1 MDGTPFGRYRLIELL
16 GRGGMGEV
24 WKAYDTTMKRVVA
37 MKVLPPTFADDEQY
51 QVRFRREAHA
61 AAGLDEPHI
70 VPIHDFGEIDDR
82 LYVTMRLIDGKT
94 VQELLAN
101 GPLPP
106 DRAVSIVE
114 QIAAALGAAHGVG
127 LVHRDVKPAN
137 ILVTPDDFAY
147 LIDFGIARAAGETKL
162 THTGA
167 TIGTVAYMAP
177 ERFTSDRADARSDI
191 YALTCVLH
199 ECLTGAPPF
208 PGDSMERQITS
219 HLYSDPPRPSTMRP
233 GISAYMDQV
242 IATGMA
248 KDPELRYATTKDLA
262 AAARAALAG
271 PAQPAP
277 FGQPAQQTPPPAW
290 AAPSVPYPTTGP
302 ESYPAHAHT
311 QYASPAQSLGPGS
324 AQWSPPQLTNAQ
336 PAQSWWRNSAVV
348 IVAALVTVVVL
359 GGAGIAYVMWPDSGS
374 SDQPVATNDPSAQL
388 FPSLPTGPGGTVAYP
403 TGGMSTPASTAAST
417 PPGPSQLQTAD
428 GLTNLIGTIKAK
440 FGDAMGFKLVVYP
453 DYAIMDRVSP
463 TNKHVDQSFMYRGGG
478 WNKWGSDTS
487 TSSFDVLADLG
498 AINAQAVAATMAGAP
513 PQLGA
518 EPGSQMYLI
527 IEGEEGGGL
536 GLAIHSTAPGTGYM
550 QVNADGTIKQI
561 YPP

>member
-1 MDGTPFGRYRLIELL
+1 VEGTPFGRYRLIELL

-24 WKAYDTTMKRVVA
+24 WKAYDTRMKRAVA
-37 MKVLPPTFADDEQY
+37 MKVLPPTFADDAQY

-82 LYVTMRLIDGKT
+82 LFVTMRLIDGKT
-94 VQELLAN
+94 VQQLLAD
-101 GPLPP
+101 GPLAP
-106 DRAVSIVE
+106 DRAVSIIE

-177 ERFTSDRADARSDI
+177 ERFTSDRCDARSDI

-233 GISAYMDQV
+233 GISPQMDQV

-248 KDPELRYATTKDLA
+248 KDPEQRYATTKDLA
-262 AAARAALAG
+262 VAARAALSA
-271 PAQPAP
+271 PMQPSRSVA
-277 FGQPAQQTPPPAW
+277 PPAW
-290 AAPSVPYPTTGP
+290 GAQALPYPQTGP
-302 ESYPAHAHT
+302 EPYPAHAHT
-311 QYASPAQSLGPGS
+311 QYATPAQGLSAGS

-336 PAQSWWRNSAVV
+336 PAQSWWRNSAVA

-359 GGAGIAYVMWPDSGS
+359 GGAGIAYVMWSGS
-374 SDQPVATNDPSAQL
+374 GSGGQPQATNEPSAQL
-388 FPSLPTGPGGTVAYP
+388 FPPRPTGTGGTGAYP
-403 TGGMSTPASTAAST
+403 TGGMPTPASTAAST
-417 PPGPSQLQTAD
+417 PAGPSQLQTAD
-428 GLTNLIGTIKAK
+428 GLAGLIGTIKAK
-440 FGDAMGFKLVVYP
+440 FGDTMGFKLVVYP

-463 TNKHVDQSFMYRGGG
+463 TNKHVDQSFMYRGGS

-498 AINAQAVAATMAGAP
+498 AINTQAVAATMAGAP
-513 PQLGA
+513 QQMGA
-518 EPGSQMYLI
+518 EPGSPLYLI

-536 GLAIHSTAPGTGYM
+536 GLAIHSSAPGTGYI
-550 QVNADGTIKQI
+550 QANADGTIKQI

>member
-1 MDGTPFGRYRLIELL
+1 MEGTPFGRYRLIELL

-82 LYVTMRLIDGKT
+82 LFVTMRLIDGKT
-94 VQELLAN
+94 VQQLLAD
-101 GPLPP
+101 GPLAPE
-106 DRAVSIVE
+106 RAVSIVE

-177 ERFTSDRADARSDI
+177 ERFTSDRCDARSDI

-262 AAARAALAG
+262 NAARSALTG
-271 PAQPAP
+271 PAQPAQ
-277 FGQPAQQTPPPAW
+277 FGQPAQQTPPAW

-311 QYASPAQSLGPGS
+311 QYATPAQGLGAGS
-324 AQWSPPQLTNAQ
+324 AQWSPPQLANNQ

-348 IVAALVTVVVL
+348 IVAALVTIVVL

-374 SDQPVATNDPSAQL
+374 GDQPQATNQPSAQL
-388 FPSLPTGPGGTVAYP
+388 FPSMPTGPGGTAGYP
-403 TGGMSTPASTAAST
+403 TGSMSTPASTAAST
-417 PPGPSQLQTAD
+417 PAGPSQLQTAD

-453 DYAIMDRVSP
+453 DYAVMDRVSP
-463 TNKHVDQSFMYRGGG
+463 TNKHVDQSFMYRGGS

-498 AINAQAVAATMAGAP
+498 AINAQAVATTMAGAP
-513 PQLGA
+513 QQLGA
-518 EPGSQMYLI
+518 EPGSQLYLI

>member
-1 MDGTPFGRYRLIELL
+1 MDGTPFGRYRLVELL

-61 AAGLDEPHI
+61 AAGLDEPHV

-82 LYVTMRLIDGKT
+82 LFVTMRLIDGKT
-94 VQELLAN
+94 VQQLLAD
-101 GPLPP
+101 GPLAP
-106 DRAVSIVE
+106 DRAVSIIE

-177 ERFTSDRADARSDI
+177 ERFTSDRCDARSDI

-219 HLYSDPPRPSTMRP
+219 HLYSDPPRPSAMRP
-233 GISAYMDQV
+233 GIAPQMDQV

-248 KDPELRYATTKDLA
+248 KDPEKRYATTKDLA
-262 AAARAALAG
+262 LAARAALTAPQRSG
-271 PAQPAP
+271 PPATPSVWTAPPAP
-277 FGQPAQQTPPPAW
+277 YPP
-290 AAPSVPYPTTGP
+290 TGP
-302 ESYPAHAHT
+302 EAYPAHAHT
-311 QYASPAQSLGPGS
+311 LYATPAPSAPGS
-324 AQWSPPQLTNAQ
+324 AQWSPPQMTNAG
-336 PAQSWWRNSAVV
+336 PAQPWWRNSAVV
-348 IVAALVTVVVL
+348 IVAALVTAIIL
-359 GGAGIAYVMWPDSGS
+359 GGAVIGYVMWSDSGS
-374 SDQPVATNDPSAQL
+374 TEQSVAANQPSAQP
-388 FPSLPTGPGGTVAYP
+388 FPSMPTGTGGAGGYP

-428 GLTNLIGTIKAK
+428 GLTNLIGTIEAK
-440 FGDAMGFKLVVYP
+440 FGDTMGFKLVVYP

-463 TNKHVDQSFMYRGGG
+463 TNKHVDQSFMYRGGS
-478 WNKWGSDTS
+478 WSKWGSDTS

-498 AINAQAVAATMAGAP
+498 AINEQAVAATLAGAP
-513 PQLGA
+513 SQLGA
-518 EPGSQMYLI
+518 EPGTSTYLI

-536 GLAIHSTAPGTGYM
+536 GLSIHSTAPGTGYM
-550 QVNADGTIKQI
+550 QVNPDGTVKEI

>member
-1 MDGTPFGRYRLIELL
+1 MDGTPFGRYRLVEPL

-70 VPIHDFGEIDDR
+70 VPIHDFGEIDGR

-94 VQELLAN
+94 VQQLLAG
-101 GPLPP
+101 GPMTPE
-106 DRAVSIVE
+106 RAVSIIE
-114 QIAAALGAAHGVG
+114 QIAAALNAAHDVG

-137 ILVTPDDFAY
+137 ILVTADDFAY

-177 ERFTSDRADARSDI
+177 ERFTSDRCDARSDT

-199 ECLTGAPPF
+199 ECLTGTQPF

-219 HLYSDPPRPSTMRP
+219 HLYAEPPRPSTMRP
-233 GISAYMDQV
+233 GISPQMDQV

-248 KDPELRYATTKDLA
+248 KDPDQRYATTKDLA
-262 AAARAALAG
+262 VAARAALTAPVG
-271 PAQPAP
+271 PSQPAP
-277 FGQPAQQTPPPAW
+277 PPAPAW
-290 AAPSVPYPTTGP
+290 AARVPYPPTGP
-302 ESYPAHAHT
+302 DAYPPSAHT
-311 QYASPAQSLGPGS
+311 QYANSPGP
-324 AQWSPPQLTNAQ
+324 AQWSPPRTPNSQ
-336 PAQSWWRNSAVV
+336 PAQPWWRNPAVV
-348 IVAALVTVVVL
+348 IVAALLAVIVIVAGGVV
-359 GGAGIAYVMWPDSGS
+359 AVMWPDSSAGN
-374 SDQPVATNDPSAQL
+374 QPSTTNEPSAQH
-388 FPSLPTGPGGTVAYP
+388 FPSMPTMSLDPGGQS
-403 TGGMSTPASTAAST
+403 STPGGQTSTAAST

-428 GLTNLIGTIKAK
+428 GLNQLLATIRTK
-440 FGDAMGFKLVVYP
+440 FGDTMGFKLVVYP
-453 DYAIMDRVSP
+453 DYAIMDRVDPKNS
-463 TNKHVDQSFMYRGGG
+463 HVDQSYMYRGS
-478 WNKWGSDTS
+478 WNKWAPDTT

-498 AINAQAVAATMAGAP
+498 AINVPAVAATLAGAP
-513 PQLGA
+513 QALGA
-518 EPGSQMYLI
+518 PAGSETYLI
-527 IEGEEGGGL
+527 IEGDEGGGL
-536 GLAIHSTAPGTGYM
+536 GLAIHSSAPGTGYM
-550 QVNADGTIKQI
+550 QVNPDGTVKQI

>member
-82 LYVTMRLIDGKT
+82 LFVTMRLIDGKT
-94 VQELLAN
+94 VQQLLAD
-101 GPLPP
+101 GPLTP
-106 DRAVSIVE
+106 DRAVSITE

-147 LIDFGIARAAGETKL
+147 LIDFGIARAADETKL

-177 ERFTSDRADARSDI
+177 ERFTSDRCDARSDI

-219 HLYSDPPRPSTMRP
+219 HLYSDPPRPSALRP
-233 GISAYMDQV
+233 GISPQMDHV
-242 IATGMA
+242 IACGMA
-248 KDPELRYATTKDLA
+248 KDPEKRYATAKDLA
-262 AAARAALAG
+262 LAARAALT
-271 PAQPAP
+271 AP
-277 FGQPAQQTPPPAW
+277 LQSGQPVAPPAW
-290 AAPSVPYPTTGP
+290 TAAPAPYPPTGP
-302 ESYPAHAHT
+302 EAYPAHAHT
-311 QYASPAQSLGPGS
+311 LYATPAQSAPGS
-324 AQWSPPQLTNAQ
+324 AQWSPQMTNVQ

-348 IVAALVTVVVL
+348 IVAALVTAIIL
-359 GGAGIAYVMWPDSGS
+359 GGAVIGYVMWSDSGS
-374 SDQPVATNDPSAQL
+374 AEQPMASNQPSAQQ
-388 FPSLPTGPGGTVAYP
+388 FPSMPTGTGGTGGYP
-403 TGGMSTPASTAAST
+403 SGGMSTPASTAAST
-417 PPGPSQLQTAD
+417 PPSQLQTAD
-428 GLTNLIGTIKAK
+428 GLTNLIGTIKAT
-440 FGDAMGFKLVVYP
+440 FGDTMGFKLVVYP

-463 TNKHVDQSFMYRGGG
+463 TNKHVDQSFMYRGGS
-478 WNKWGSDTS
+478 WSKWGSDTS

-498 AINAQAVAATMAGAP
+498 AINEQAVAATLAGAP
-513 PQLGA
+513 QQLGA
-518 EPGSQMYLI
+518 EPGTSTYLI
-527 IEGEEGGGL
+527 IEGEEGGNL
-536 GLAIHSTAPGTGYM
+536 GLSIHSTAPGTGYM
-550 QVNADGTIKQI
+550 QVNPDGTVKEI

>member
-82 LYVTMRLIDGKT
+82 LFVTMRLIDGKT
-94 VQELLAN
+94 VQQLLAD
-101 GPLPP
+101 GPLTP
-106 DRAVSIVE
+106 DRAVSIIE

-233 GISAYMDQV
+233 DISPQMDQV

-248 KDPELRYATTKDLA
+248 KDPEKRYATTKDLA
-262 AAARAALAG
+262 LAARAALTA
-271 PAQPAP
+271 PLQPGRPVAS
-277 FGQPAQQTPPPAW
+277 PAW
-290 AAPSVPYPTTGP
+290 TARPVPYPPTGP
-302 ESYPAHAHT
+302 EAYPAHAHT
-311 QYASPAQSLGPGS
+311 QYAAPAQSAPGS
-324 AQWSPPQLTNAQ
+324 AQWSPPQMTNAG

-348 IVAALVTVVVL
+348 IVAALATVVVL
-359 GGAGIAYVMWPDSGS
+359 GGAVVAYVMWSDSRS
-374 SDQPVATNDPSAQL
+374 TEQPMATNQPSAQL
-388 FPSLPTGPGGTVAYP
+388 FPSMPTGAGGTGGYP

-428 GLTNLIGTIKAK
+428 GLTNLIGTVRAK
-440 FGDAMGFKLVVYP
+440 FGDTMGFKLVVYP

-463 TNKHVDQSFMYRGGG
+463 TNKHVDQSFMYRGGS
-478 WNKWGSDTS
+478 WSKWGSDTS

-498 AINAQAVAATMAGAP
+498 AINAQAVAATLAGAP

-518 EPGSQMYLI
+518 EPGTSSYLI

-536 GLAIHSTAPGTGYM
+536 GLSIHSTAPGTGYM
-550 QVNADGTIKQI
+550 QVNPDGTVKQI

>member
-1 MDGTPFGRYRLIELL
+1 
-16 GRGGMGEV
+16 MGEV

-177 ERFTSDRADARSDI
+177 ERFTSDRCDARSDI

-199 ECLTGAPPF
+199 ECLTGGPPF

-233 GISAYMDQV
+233 GISSQMDQV
-242 IATGMA
+242 IAIGMA
-248 KDPELRYATTKDLA
+248 KDPEQRYASTKDLA
-262 AAARAALAG
+262 TAARAALSASPG
-271 PAQPAP
+271 QAPPPQPTPSA
-277 FGQPAQQTPPPAW
+277 PPPAW
-290 AAPSVPYPTTGP
+290 TPAPSVPYPPTGP

-311 QYASPAQSLGPGS
+311 QYANPAPAHGMGPAS
-324 AQWSPPQLTNAQ
+324 AQWSPPQMTNTG
-336 PAQSWWRNSAVV
+336 PTPSWWRNSAVV

-374 SDQPVATNDPSAQL
+374 GNQPVATNQPSAQL
-388 FPSLPTGPGGTVAYP
+388 FPSIPTGPGGTGGYP
-403 TGGMSTPASTAAST
+403 TVTGGVSTPASTAAST
-417 PPGPSQLQTAD
+417 PPARNSAT
-428 GLTNLIGTIKAK
+428 
-440 FGDAMGFKLVVYP
+440 
-453 DYAIMDRVSP
+453 RVSAWA
-463 TNKHVDQSFMYRGGG
+463 RGRVM
-478 WNKWGSDTS
+478 SR
-487 TSSFDVLADLG
+487 LL
-498 AINAQAVAATMAGAP
+498 TMR
-513 PQLGA
+513 
-518 EPGSQMYLI
+518 
-527 IEGEEGGGL
+527 
-536 GLAIHSTAPGTGYM
+536 
-550 QVNADGTIKQI
+550 
-561 YPP
+561 

>member
-1 MDGTPFGRYRLIELL
+1 MDGTPFGRYRLVELL

-70 VPIHDFGEIDDR
+70 VPIHDFGEIDGR

-94 VQELLAN
+94 VQQLLAN
-101 GPLPP
+101 GPLAPE
-106 DRAVSIVE
+106 RAVSIVE
-114 QIAAALGAAHGVG
+114 QIAAALNAAHDVG

-137 ILVTPDDFAY
+137 ILVTPADFAY

-177 ERFTSDRADARSDI
+177 ERFTSDRCDARSDT

-199 ECLTGAPPF
+199 ECLTGTQPF
-208 PGDSMERQITS
+208 PGDSMERQITG
-219 HLYSDPPRPSTMRP
+219 HLYQEPPRPSMMRP
-233 GISAYMDQV
+233 GIMPQMDQV

-248 KDPELRYATTKDLA
+248 KDPDRRYSSTKELA
-262 AAARAALAG
+262 AAARAALTA
-271 PAQPAP
+271 ATT
-277 FGQPAQQTPPPAW
+277 GQPARFTAPPTSGW
-290 AAPSVPYPTTGP
+290 AAPAAPAAPVAYPPTGP
-302 ESYPAHAHT
+302 DAYPAHAHT
-311 QYASPAQSLGPGS
+311 QYATPGALQAS
-324 AQWSPPQLTNAQ
+324 AQWPATPPPDLQRSQ
-336 PAQSWWRNSAVV
+336 PWWRNPAVLA
-348 IVAALVTVVVL
+348 VAALLVVILVVA
-359 GGAGIAYVMWPDSGS
+359 GGVVAVMWPDVSS
-374 SDQPVATNDPSAQL
+374 SDRPAAKNSTATQG
-388 FPSLPTGPGGTVAYP
+388 FPSLPSSLPLVPGTDFPVPGGDT
-403 TGGMSTPASTAAST
+403 STATAA
-417 PPGPSQLQTAD
+417 PGPSQLHTAE
-428 GLTNLIGTIKAK
+428 GLTNLLGTIRTK
-440 FGDAMGFKLVVYP
+440 FGDTMGFRLVVYP
-453 DYAIMDRVSP
+453 DYAVLDRVDPKNS
-463 TNKHVDQSFMYRGGG
+463 HVDQSYMYRGS
-478 WNKWGSDTS
+478 WSSWGPDTT

-498 AINAQAVAATMAGAP
+498 AINVPAVAATLAAAP
-513 PQLGA
+513 QTLGA
-518 EPGSQMYLI
+518 AAGSPTYLI

-550 QVNADGTIKQI
+550 QVNPDGTIKQV

>member
-1 MDGTPFGRYRLIELL
+1 MEGTPFGRYRLIELL

-82 LYVTMRLIDGKT
+82 LFVTMRLIDGKT
-94 VQELLAN
+94 VQQLLAD
-101 GPLPP
+101 GPLAP
-106 DRAVSIVE
+106 DRAVSIIE

-177 ERFTSDRADARSDI
+177 ERFTSDRCDARSDI

-233 GISAYMDQV
+233 GISPQMDRV

-248 KDPELRYATTKDLA
+248 KDPEQRYATTKDLA
-262 AAARAALAG
+262 LAARAALS
-271 PAQPAP
+271 AP
-277 FGQPAQQTPPPAW
+277 IQADRPVAPPVW
-290 AAPSVPYPTTGP
+290 TAPPVPYPTTGP
-302 ESYPAHAHT
+302 EAYPAHAHT
-311 QYASPAQSLGPGS
+311 QYATSAPSQILGPAS
-324 AQWSPPQLTNAQ
+324 APWAPPKPPNAQ
-336 PAQSWWRNSAVV
+336 PAQSWWRNWAVV
-348 IVAALVTVVVL
+348 IVAALVTVILL
-359 GGAGIAYVMWPDSGS
+359 GGAGIAYVMWPDGGS
-374 SDQPVATNDPSAQL
+374 SDQPRATNAPSAQL
-388 FPSLPTGPGGTVAYP
+388 FPSMPTATGSYP
-403 TGGMSTPASTAAST
+403 TGGVSTPASTAASA
-417 PPGPSQLQTAD
+417 PAGPSQLQTAD

-440 FGDAMGFKLVVYP
+440 FGDTMGFKLVVYP
-453 DYAIMDRVSP
+453 DYAVMDRVSP
-463 TNKHVDQSFMYRGGG
+463 TNKHVDQSFMYRGGS
-478 WNKWGSDTS
+478 WSQWGTDTS

-550 QVNADGTIKQI
+550 QVNPDGTVKQI

>member
-1 MDGTPFGRYRLIELL
+1 VDGTPFGRYRLIELL

-101 GPLPP
+101 GPLTP

-262 AAARAALAG
+262 VAARAALAG

-311 QYASPAQSLGPGS
+311 QYASPGPGS
-324 AQWSPPQLTNAQ
+324 AQWSPPQLANAQ

-359 GGAGIAYVMWPDSGS
+359 GGAGIAYVMWPESGS
-374 SDQPVATNDPSAQL
+374 SDQPAATNDPSAQL
-388 FPSLPTGPGGTVAYP
+388 FPSMPTGPGGTVGYP
-403 TGGMSTPASTAAST
+403 TGGMSTPASTAASV

-463 TNKHVDQSFMYRGGG
+463 TNKHVDQSFMYRGGS

-527 IEGEEGGGL
+527 IEGEDGSGL

>member
-82 LYVTMRLIDGKT
+82 LFVTMRLIDGKT
-94 VQELLAN
+94 VQQLLAD
-101 GPLPP
+101 GPLTP
-106 DRAVSIVE
+106 DRAVSIIE

-233 GISAYMDQV
+233 GISPQMDQV

-248 KDPELRYATTKDLA
+248 KDPEKRYATTKDLA
-262 AAARAALAG
+262 LAARAALTA
-271 PAQPAP
+271 PLQPGRPVAS
-277 FGQPAQQTPPPAW
+277 PAW
-290 AAPSVPYPTTGP
+290 TARPVPYPPTGP
-302 ESYPAHAHT
+302 EAYPAHAHT
-311 QYASPAQSLGPGS
+311 QYAAPAQSAPGS
-324 AQWSPPQLTNAQ
+324 AQWSPPQMTNAG

-348 IVAALVTVVVL
+348 IVAALATVIVL
-359 GGAGIAYVMWPDSGS
+359 GGAVVAYVMWSDSRS
-374 SDQPVATNDPSAQL
+374 TEQPMATNQPSAQL
-388 FPSLPTGPGGTVAYP
+388 FPSMPTGTGGTAGYP

-417 PPGPSQLQTAD
+417 SPGPSQLQTAD
-428 GLTNLIGTIKAK
+428 GLTNLIGTVKAK
-440 FGDAMGFKLVVYP
+440 FGDTMGFKLVVYP

-463 TNKHVDQSFMYRGGG
+463 TNKHVDQSFMYRGGS
-478 WNKWGSDTS
+478 WSKWGSDTS
-487 TSSFDVLADLG
+487 TSSFDVLVDLG
-498 AINAQAVAATMAGAP
+498 AINAQAVAATLAGAP

-518 EPGSQMYLI
+518 EPGTSTYLI
-527 IEGEEGGGL
+527 IEGEEGGDL
-536 GLAIHSTAPGTGYM
+536 GLSIHSTAPGTGYM
-550 QVNADGTIKQI
+550 QVNPDGTVKQI